1 MTHFDLCVGTGG
13 NPVVRGQEAMLG
25 DPVPVNSP
33 WNWERMDFILK
44 QGSTYI
50 SDEEHSDTLNSS
62 RLHKANSSMDMS
74 GNFMKYWW
82 FCYP

>member
-33 WNWERMDFILK
+33 ETGRGWT
-44 QGSTYI
+44 SY
-50 SDEEHSDTLNSS
+50 
-62 RLHKANSSMDMS
+62 
-74 GNFMKYWW
+74 
-82 FCYP
+82 

>member
-33 WNWERMDFILK
+33 
-44 QGSTYI
+44 
-50 SDEEHSDTLNSS
+50 
-62 RLHKANSSMDMS
+62 
-74 GNFMKYWW
+74 
-82 FCYP
+82 